1 MIEQRKS
8 VSADG
13 VKAAVSQH
21 QQTRKT
27 NNHVQPETEDNVD
40 HGQSGDIHRPTRH
53 HKRPRHRKHQ
63 QRHEE
68 QFLLHRGA
76 INRGQNK
83 LRPGNAFQP
92 FLESRSQNLEE
103 KDHRRADKHPLP
115 TDIRSGVDH
124 QFGAIQL
131 QLHAHKDARQD
142 KEHRGREQRHC
153 NMHRFHT
160 FSTSGRPRIPVGITS
175 STRISRANETTSL
188 YSVLR

>member
-1 MIEQRKS
+1 MVRVAISS
-8 VSADG
+8 V
-13 VKAAVSQH
+13 
-21 QQTRKT
+21 
-27 NNHVQPETEDNVD
+27 
-40 HGQSGDIHRPTRH
+40 
-53 HKRPRHRKHQ
+53 PRDTINGHATASTSHQ

-68 QFLLHRGA
+68 QFLLHRGP

-83 LRPGNAFQP
+83 LRSGNAFQP
-92 FLESRSQNLEE
+92 FLESRSQKLKE

-115 TDIRSGVDH
+115 TDIRSAVDH

-131 QLHAHKDARQD
+131 QLHAHKDASED